1 MKPAICNNNLQA
13 NIKAFREGKRD
24 FNPQELNDIK
34 LYLLKYKDHLE
45 STQFFTGSLQE
56 YSVASCFANNF
67 QEELLDHMIN
77 KLQAAIS
84 IVVVMDEKAV
94 LLKLNKNI
102 CNINLCKLAKLLCDS
117 DCIEP
122 AENIVQGKLT
132 EKFLKFT
139 TKLSPCT

>member
-84 IVVVMDEKAV
+84 IVVVMDENRNNRAF
-94 LLKLNKNI
+94 LNQLPNTKSH
-102 CNINLCKLAKLLCDS
+102 AGD
-117 DCIEP
+117 
-122 AENIVQGKLT
+122 IVKRMV
-132 EKFLKFT
+132 
-139 TKLSPCT
+139 